1 MVSVRGQLDAPLL
14 DIGQVEKEY
23 WERKTV
29 LLPSLKKFNKP
40 KGWRRWLYKPQ
51 PPKIIIT
58 RLTSE
63 DWNKIDAKFFTL
75 KEELAKDGVK
85 LRQITKKLSEDAEMI
100 DEDEWTFLAR
110 AKIKAA
116 PIYIGMLELMIEE
129 PKMDYDQVQKLWD
142 CLDNY
147 DRETLATY
155 VNMLSSEQMSV
166 AQDINR
172 KRMEEMDVAR
182 GNVMSASKGLVT
194 R

>member
-58 RLTSE
+58 RLTAE
-63 DWNKIDAKFFTL
+63 DWNKIDGKFFTL
-75 KEELAKDGVK
+75 KEELARDGKK
-85 LRQITKKLSEDAEMI
+85 LREITKKLTEDAEMLN
-100 DEDEWTFLAR
+100 EDEWTFLAR

-129 PKMDYDQVQKLWD
+129 PKMDYEQVQKLWD
-142 CLDNY
+142 CLDGH

-155 VNMLSSEQMSV
+155 VNMLSSEQMGV
-166 AQDINR
+166 AQEINR
-172 KRMEEMDVAR
+172 KRMDDMDVAR
-182 GNVMSASKGLVT
+182 ANVLKESQRMVT